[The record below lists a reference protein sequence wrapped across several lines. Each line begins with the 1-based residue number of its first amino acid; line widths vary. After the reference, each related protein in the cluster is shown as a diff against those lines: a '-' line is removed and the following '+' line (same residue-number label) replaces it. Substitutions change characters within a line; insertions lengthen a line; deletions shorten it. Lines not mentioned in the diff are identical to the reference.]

1 MRHQRSQHLRL
12 TVSAGRG
19 RGAQVDVRLL
29 DELQSRDP
37 SPGACGIGAEIARA
51 TVGGA
56 AEERADER
64 REDRGG
70 RDAEAGAR
78 KRPA

>member
-1 MRHQRSQHLRL
+1 
-12 TVSAGRG
+12 VI
-19 RGAQVDVRLL
+19 GAKITRT
-29 DELQSRDP
+29 
-37 SPGACGIGAEIARA
+37 IGAEIARA

-70 RDAEAGAR
+70 RDAAGGR